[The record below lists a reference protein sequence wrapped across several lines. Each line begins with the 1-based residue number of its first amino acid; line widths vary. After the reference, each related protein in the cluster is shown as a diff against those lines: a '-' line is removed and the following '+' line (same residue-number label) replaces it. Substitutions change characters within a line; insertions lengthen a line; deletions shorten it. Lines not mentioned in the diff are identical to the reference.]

1 MLSEKIPG
9 TTYTYQSVS
18 EFLRY
23 TASFPPVEWTTAL
36 PNDDYEPD
44 STYTTATAIT
54 VGATAQDHVLYPDD
68 RDWFSFPAQVGT
80 AYAIETTGNLD
91 TYLTLYGA
99 DVSTFLADDDDGGN
113 ELNAL
118 IIWHW
123 TTAGAYFFE
132 VRGYDAEESGIYA
145 VSVVT
150 GTSASASHKP
160 ISKAAKKGRHTFI
173 RR

>member
-1 MLSEKIPG
+1 MLCEKIHG
-9 TTYTYQSVS
+9 TTYTYESVS
-18 EFLRY
+18 EILRY
-23 TASFPPVEWTTAL
+23 TASFPPVQWTTAL

-68 RDWFSFPAQVGT
+68 RDWFSFLAQAGT
-80 AYAIETTGNLD
+80 AYVIETTGNLD
-91 TYLTLYGA
+91 TYLTLYDTDGG
-99 DVSTFLADDDDGGN
+99 TFLADDDDGGN

-118 IIWHW
+118 IIWTC

-132 VRGYDAEESGIYA
+132 VRGFDAEEAGIYS

-150 GTSASASHKP
+150 GTSASASHKT
-160 ISKAAKKGRHTFI
+160 SRKAAKKERHTFI